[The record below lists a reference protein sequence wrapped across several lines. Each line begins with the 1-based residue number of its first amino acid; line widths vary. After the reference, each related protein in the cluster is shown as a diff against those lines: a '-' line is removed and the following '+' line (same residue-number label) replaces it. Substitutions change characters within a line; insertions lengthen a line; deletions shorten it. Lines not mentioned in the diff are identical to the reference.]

1 MSLYKDF
8 KTSEKLE
15 VEGVRFENG
24 TYSYTLARSGGANK
38 KFQKLFE
45 RLSRPHRRQLDN
57 GTLDNVVA
65 ERLMREVFAKTVII
79 RWETFQNDGWVEG
92 IELEDGTIVPATP
105 DTLVKVFE
113 DLPDLFTQIT
123 EDAKST
129 AYFRQAGL
137 EEDSGN

>member
-15 VEGVRFENG
+15 VDGVRFENG
-24 TYSYTLARSGGANK
+24 TYAYTLARSGGANK

-45 RLSRPHRRQLDN
+45 RLARPHRRQLDN

-65 ERLMREVFAKTVII
+65 ERLMRQVFAKTVVI
-79 RWETFQNDGWVEG
+79 RWETLRDDEWVEG
-92 IELEDGTIVPATP
+92 IELEDGTVVPATP
-105 DTLVKVFE
+105 DTLVGVFE

-129 AYFRQAGL
+129 AYFRQAGM

>member
-15 VEGVRFENG
+15 VDGVRFENG
-24 TYSYTLARSGGANK
+24 TYAYTLARSGGANK

-45 RLSRPHRRQLDN
+45 RLARPHRRQLDN

-65 ERLMREVFAKTVII
+65 ERLMREVFAKTVVLK
-79 RWETFQNDGWVEG
+79 WETRQDDEWVEG
-92 IELEDGTIVPATP
+92 IELEDGSVVPATT
-105 DTLVKVFE
+105 DVLVGVFE

-123 EDAKST
+123 EDSKST